1 MSLLHS
7 SLPPP
12 PPPAGCV
19 GKGGEDETQL
29 SAVGAE
35 YFGGLA
41 TAPLLYLER
50 LAPRMV
56 STCLTQTTEILGS
69 G

>member
-1 MSLLHS
+1 MSLL
-7 SLPPP
+7 
-12 PPPAGCV
+12 PPAGCV
-19 GKGGEDETQL
+19 GKGGEDETQF

-41 TAPLLYLER
+41 AAPLLYLER
-50 LAPRMV
+50 FALRMV
-56 STCLTQTTEILGS
+56 SNCLTQTTEILGS